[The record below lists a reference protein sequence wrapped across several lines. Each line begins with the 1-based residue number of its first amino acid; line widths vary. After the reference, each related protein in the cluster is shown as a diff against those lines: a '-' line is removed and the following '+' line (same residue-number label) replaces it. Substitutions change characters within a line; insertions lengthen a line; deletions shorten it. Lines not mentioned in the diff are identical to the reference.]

1 MAQHYFTQKPL
12 PLKIMSENATLNIGD
27 SNYQLNVLTG
37 TEDEKALDISHLEKI
52 AGSLL
57 TTMATVTRVHVKV
70 ESLSL
75 TEIREFQLQ
84 GI

>member
-1 MAQHYFTQKPL
+1 MAQHYFTPKPL

-37 TEDEKALDISHLEKI
+37 TEDEKALDISQLRKNSGFI
-52 AGSLL
+52 TYDDGYGNTGSCESRV
-57 TTMATVTRVHVKV
+57 TFIDGDKEFCAT
-70 ESLSL
+70 
-75 TEIREFQLQ
+75 